1 MACPN
6 FDEARGHLEQAVAI
20 DSGFA
25 EAQRMLGDVVL
36 RLGDAEGSL
45 VHFRQALA
53 QDPGSAESYAGLGTA
68 LIQLRRYEETISA
81 MERAIKTSP
90 ELAPLHLYLSQAYRA
105 TGRMEDAKC
114 GAATFTK
121 LNQERALRRDR
132 DVEREYLP
140 RDVDAGK

>member
-1 MACPN
+1 
-6 FDEARGHLEQAVAI
+6 
-20 DSGFA
+20 
-25 EAQRMLGDVVL
+25 MLGDVVL

-53 QDPGSAESYAGLGTA
+53 QDPSSAESYAGLGKA

-90 ELAPLHLYLSQAYRA
+90 ELAPLHLYLSQAYRS
-105 TGRMEDAKC
+105 TGRMEDAKRE
-114 GAATFTK
+114 AATFTK

-132 DVEREYLP
+132 DVEREYVP